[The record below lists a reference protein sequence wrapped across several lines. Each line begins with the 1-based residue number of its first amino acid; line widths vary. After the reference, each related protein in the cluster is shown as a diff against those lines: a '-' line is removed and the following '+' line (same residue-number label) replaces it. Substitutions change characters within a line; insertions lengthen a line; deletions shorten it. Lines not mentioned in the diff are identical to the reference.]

1 MPIEKRRGDR
11 VSCTIALEHKGG
23 ATRNFWGF
31 ALGTLTP
38 GGAFEAYVGQTRP
51 YSTDAHTV
59 WTEESHSVSFELP
72 RDMTPGDYYTK
83 AGIWRFEPTS
93 AAHWRDLDIIGAVSS
108 TAIFTVTSEQAPL
121 PGTPEITGIEPAPA
135 AVGALIDIRG
145 HDFDSGFV
153 ANELLYRRRG
163 VAAWS
168 GPVFGGEYD
177 HTSTR
182 IPFDLS
188 ALPAGALDAVGDWE
202 ISVRRRDTGLASPPF
217 LLTLVSA
224 AEFRRIEE
232 EKYAWYGGY

>member
-1 MPIEKRRGDR
+1 MPISKRRGDT
-11 VSCTIALEHKGG
+11 VSCEITLEHRGG

-38 GGAFEAYVGQTRP
+38 GKAFIAYVGQVRA
-51 YSTDAHTV
+51 YSTDAHTD

-72 RDMTPGDYYTK
+72 RDMPPGDYYTK
-83 AGIWRFEPTS
+83 AGIWRTEPTS
-93 AAHWRDLDIIGAVSS
+93 PGAWRDLDIIGAVSS
-108 TAIFTVTSEQAPL
+108 TPIFTVTAEVAPL

-135 AVGALIDIRG
+135 AVGAFIDIRG
-145 HDFDSGFV
+145 HDFDSGYI
-153 ANELLYRRRG
+153 ANELFYRKKG

-168 GPVFGGEYD
+168 GPVFGGEYT

-182 IPFDLS
+182 IPFDLGVTP
-188 ALPAGALDAVGDWE
+188 LRGAEAVGDWE
-202 ISVRRRDTGLASPPF
+202 ISVRRKDTGVVSPAF

>member
-1 MPIEKRRGDR
+1 MPVKRRGDT
-11 VSCTIALEHKGG
+11 VSCEITLEHRGG

-38 GGAFEAYVGQTRP
+38 GRAFEAYVGQTRL
-51 YSTDAHTV
+51 YSTDAHAD
-59 WTEESHSVSFELP
+59 WTEVSHSVSFDLP
-72 RDMTPGDYYTK
+72 RDMTPGDYYAK
-83 AGIWRFEPTS
+83 AGIWRVEPTS
-93 AAHWRDLDIIGAVSS
+93 PGAWRDLDIIGVVSN
-108 TAIFTVTSEQAPL
+108 TAIFTVTAEMAPL
-121 PGTPEITGIEPAPA
+121 PGTPEITGIEPSPA
-135 AVGALIDIRG
+135 GVGALIDIRG

-182 IPFDLS
+182 IPFDL
-188 ALPAGALDAVGDWE
+188 GATPLRGDEAIGDWE